1 MTTEEKAENPL
12 DDGDEEVISVVPRP
26 CRTSTTSIFGSDI
39 GGLVHD
45 VIERY
50 LENLEKSGSVGRPR
64 DPDFSRFCKKT
75 PPGKS
80 GFAEK

>member
-1 MTTEEKAENPL
+1 MTTTMTTEEKAENPL

-50 LENLEKSGSVGRPR
+50 I
-64 DPDFSRFCKKT
+64 
-75 PPGKS
+75 
-80 GFAEK
+80 

>member
-1 MTTEEKAENPL
+1 MVTEIWLTGRSLVRSGNQPPTLGPLWENPL

-50 LENLEKSGSVGRPR
+50 IWKI
-64 DPDFSRFCKKT
+64 
-75 PPGKS
+75 
-80 GFAEK
+80 

>member
-50 LENLEKSGSVGRPR
+50 IWKI
-64 DPDFSRFCKKT
+64 
-75 PPGKS
+75 
-80 GFAEK
+80 